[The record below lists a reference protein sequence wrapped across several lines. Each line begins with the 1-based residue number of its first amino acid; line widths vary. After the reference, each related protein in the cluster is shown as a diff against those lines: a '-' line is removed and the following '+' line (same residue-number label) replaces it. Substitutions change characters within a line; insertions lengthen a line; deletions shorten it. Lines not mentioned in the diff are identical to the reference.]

1 MAEDLDVAQLAETLP
16 LDRLPMRDENGEIR
30 HEFVEAISHAIH
42 DANTSSLRA
51 TVAEL
56 HEADLGDLIAAL
68 EPDDRVTLVELTG
81 ADFDFSALNEVD
93 DTVREEILEELE
105 PETVAEG
112 VRELESDD
120 AVELLEGLDEEDQEE
135 ILEKLPPSE
144 RDALE
149 RSLEYPE
156 NSAGRRMQTE
166 FIAVPQGWNAGLAID
181 YMRDTPDLPD
191 RFYEIYAVD
200 QAQHWQ
206 GAIPLDALLRAR
218 RPVPLA
224 DLIDEDR
231 RRVSVLDDQGEVA
244 RMFGKYNLVAA
255 PVVDTENRLVG
266 VITIDDVVDVIE
278 EEADEDL
285 KALGGVTSDEELSDN
300 VWTIARGRFN
310 WLLVNLATAFLASS
324 VLGLF
329 EGQLEKM
336 VALAVLAPI
345 VASQGGNAATQTMTV
360 AVRALATRELGS
372 NNAFRVVMREG
383 LVGLVNGLAF
393 AVITGIAAVASFKI
407 PALGVVIGLAMLC
420 NLVAGAL
427 GGILIPMV
435 LERVR
440 AGSGGGVGH
449 LRHHRDRCG
458 RFLFVSWHRDA
469 VVRSEI
475 DGFFARVI
483 VNRTLTRID
492 DDCGVRLTEA
502 GSGFASRITR
512 HGWVEHAALAAESR
526 RADRRVAGWAGVS
539 ASAGGGFGRPRT
551 DRTASGGSRPS
562 PACASDTAGIRGA
575 AGRAG

>member
-1 MAEDLDVAQLAETLP
+1 MADDMDVAQAAPHESV
-16 LDRLPMRDENGEIR
+16 LDRFPMRDDDGDIR
-30 HEFVEAISHAIH
+30 PEFIEKVSAAVQAA
-42 DANTSSLRA
+42 DAAFLRQV
-51 TVAEL
+51 VAEL
-56 HEADLGDLIAAL
+56 HEADLGDLIEAL
-68 EPDDRVTLVELTG
+68 DPEERPRLVELMG

-120 AVELLEGLDEEDQEE
+120 AVELLEGLDQEDQEE
-135 ILEKLPPSE
+135 ILEKLPHSE
-144 RDALE
+144 RVALE
-149 RSLEYPE
+149 RRLLYPE

-166 FIAVPQGWNAGLAID
+166 FIAVPSDWTVGQAID

-200 QAQHWQ
+200 NAQHWQ
-206 GAIPLDALLRAR
+206 GAISLDALLRAR

-231 RRVSVLDDQGEVA
+231 RRVSVMDDQEEVA
-244 RMFGKYNLVAA
+244 RLFGKYNLVAA
-255 PVVDTENRLVG
+255 PVIDTENRLVG

-285 KALGGVTSDEELSDN
+285 KALGGVTSDEELSDS

-372 NNAFRVVMREG
+372 NNAFRVVIREG

-393 AVITGIAAVASFKI
+393 AIITGVAAVAWFKI
-407 PALGVVIGLAMLC
+407 PGLGVVIGLAMLC
-420 NLVAGAL
+420 NLIAGAL

-440 AGSGGGVGH
+440 ADPAVASGT
-449 LRHHRDRCG
+449 
-458 RFLFVSWHRDA
+458 FVTTVTD
-469 VVRSEI
+469 VV
-475 DGFFARVI
+475 GFFSFLGIA
-483 VNRTLTRID
+483 TL
-492 DDCGVRLTEA
+492 
-502 GSGFASRITR
+502 
-512 HGWVEHAALAAESR
+512 W
-526 RADRRVAGWAGVS
+526 
-539 ASAGGGFGRPRT
+539 FGLK
-551 DRTASGGSRPS
+551 
-562 PACASDTAGIRGA
+562 
-575 AGRAG
+575 

>member
-1 MAEDLDVAQLAETLP
+1 MADDVDVAHSADAPVLA
-16 LDRLPMRDENGEIR
+16 RFPMRDADGDISP
-30 HEFVEAISHAIH
+30 EFVEKIAAAVEAA
-42 DANTSSLRA
+42 DAALLREV
-51 TVAEL
+51 VAEL
-56 HEADLGDLIAAL
+56 HEADLGDLIEAL
-68 EPDDRVTLVELTG
+68 DPADRVSLVELTG
-81 ADFDFSALNEVD
+81 ADFDFSALNEVGD
-93 DTVREEILEELE
+93 SVREEILEELE
-105 PETVAEG
+105 PATVAEG

-135 ILEKLPPSE
+135 ILEKLPQSE

-166 FIAVPQGWNAGLAID
+166 FIAVPLDWTVGQAID
-181 YMRDTPDLPD
+181 YMRGTPELPE

-200 QAQHWQ
+200 NAQHWQ
-206 GAIPLDALLRAR
+206 GAVSLDALLRAR

-231 RRVSVLDDQGEVA
+231 RRVSVMDDQEEVA
-244 RMFGKYNLVAA
+244 RLFGKYNLVAV
-255 PVVDTENRLVG
+255 PVIDTANRLVG
-266 VITIDDVVDVIE
+266 VITVDDVVDVIE

-300 VWTIARGRFN
+300 VWTIAKGRFN

-383 LVGLVNGLAF
+383 LVGLVNGVAF
-393 AVITGIAAVASFKI
+393 AVITGIAAVAWFKI

-440 AGSGGGVGH
+440 ADPAVASGT
-449 LRHHRDRCG
+449 
-458 RFLFVSWHRDA
+458 FVTTVTD
-469 VVRSEI
+469 VV
-475 DGFFARVI
+475 GFFSFLGIA
-483 VNRTLTRID
+483 TL
-492 DDCGVRLTEA
+492 
-502 GSGFASRITR
+502 
-512 HGWVEHAALAAESR
+512 W
-526 RADRRVAGWAGVS
+526 
-539 ASAGGGFGRPRT
+539 FGLK
-551 DRTASGGSRPS
+551 
-562 PACASDTAGIRGA
+562 
-575 AGRAG
+575 

>member
-1 MAEDLDVAQLAETLP
+1 MAEDIDVAQP
-16 LDRLPMRDENGEIR
+16 VVLDPVPMRDDEGVIR
-30 HEFVEAISHAIH
+30 DEFVAEITRAIH
-42 DANTSSLRA
+42 AGNAPLLGA
-51 TVAEL
+51 IVAEL

-68 EPDDRVTLVELTG
+68 EADDRVRLVELTG
-81 ADFDFSALNEVD
+81 ADFDFAALNEVD
-93 DTVREEILEELE
+93 DSVREEILEELE

-135 ILEKLPPSE
+135 ILDKLPPSE

-149 RSLEYPE
+149 RGLDYPE

-166 FIAVPQGWNAGLAID
+166 FIAVPPEWNAGQVID
-181 YMRDTPDLPD
+181 YMNDTPDLPE

-200 QAQHWQ
+200 KAQHLQ
-206 GAIPLDALLRAR
+206 GAVPLDALLRAR
-218 RPVPLA
+218 RHVPLA

-231 RRVSVLDDQGEVA
+231 RRVSVTDDQEEVA
-244 RMFGKYNLVAA
+244 RLFGKYNLVAA
-255 PVVDTENRLVG
+255 PVVDNANRLVG

-300 VWTIARGRFN
+300 VWTIARARFN

-372 NNAFRVVMREG
+372 NNAFRVVMREA

-393 AVITGIAAVASFKI
+393 AIITGIAAVAWFKI
-407 PALGVVIGLAMLC
+407 PGLGVVIGLAIVV
-420 NLVAGAL
+420 NLFAGAL

-435 LERVR
+435 LERAHADPAV
-440 AGSGGGVGH
+440 ASGT
-449 LRHHRDRCG
+449 
-458 RFLFVSWHRDA
+458 FVTTVTD
-469 VVRSEI
+469 VV
-475 DGFFARVI
+475 GFFSFLGIA
-483 VNRTLTRID
+483 TL
-492 DDCGVRLTEA
+492 
-502 GSGFASRITR
+502 
-512 HGWVEHAALAAESR
+512 W
-526 RADRRVAGWAGVS
+526 
-539 ASAGGGFGRPRT
+539 FGLQ
-551 DRTASGGSRPS
+551 
-562 PACASDTAGIRGA
+562 
-575 AGRAG
+575 

>member
-1 MAEDLDVAQLAETLP
+1 MAEEVDVARLADASA
-16 LDRLPMRDENGEIR
+16 LDRLSMRDENGEIR
-30 HEFVEAISHAIH
+30 PEFVNEIAQAIH
-42 DANTSSLRA
+42 DANAPLLR
-51 TVAEL
+51 TIVAEL

-68 EPDDRVTLVELTG
+68 EPDDRVNLVELTA

-93 DTVREEILEELE
+93 DSVREEILEELE

-135 ILEKLPPSE
+135 ILEKLPPSA
-144 RDALE
+144 RDAVE
-149 RSLEYPE
+149 RSLLYPE
-156 NSAGRRMQTE
+156 NSAGRRMQSE
-166 FIAVPQGWNAGLAID
+166 FIAVPPDWTVGQAID
-181 YMRDTPDLPD
+181 YMRRTPDLPD

-200 QAQHWQ
+200 NAQHWQ
-206 GAIPLDALLRAR
+206 GAVSLDALLRSR
-218 RPVPLA
+218 RPVPLV
-224 DLIDEDR
+224 DLIDVDR
-231 RRVSVLDDQGEVA
+231 RRVSVLDDQEEVA
-244 RMFGKYNLVAA
+244 RLFGKYNLVAA
-255 PVVDTENRLVG
+255 PVVDTTDRLVG

-393 AVITGIAAVASFKI
+393 AVITGIAAVAWFKI
-407 PALGVVIGLAMLC
+407 PGLGVVIGLAIIC

-427 GGILIPMV
+427 GGILVPMV

-440 AGSGGGVGH
+440 ADPAVASGT
-449 LRHHRDRCG
+449 
-458 RFLFVSWHRDA
+458 FVTTITD
-469 VVRSEI
+469 VV
-475 DGFFARVI
+475 GFFSFLGIA
-483 VNRTLTRID
+483 TL
-492 DDCGVRLTEA
+492 
-502 GSGFASRITR
+502 
-512 HGWVEHAALAAESR
+512 W
-526 RADRRVAGWAGVS
+526 
-539 ASAGGGFGRPRT
+539 FGLK
-551 DRTASGGSRPS
+551 
-562 PACASDTAGIRGA
+562 
-575 AGRAG
+575 